1 MTNQG
6 TAMPNESKH
15 IDDEADPDEAGG
27 ATSSESKGVELE
39 AVSDE
44 DGPIRRHYEEMKDLA
59 ADLTIEDL
67 KSGSWFAKLLSH
79 ALKQYREKV
88 DSEYFERKYPGVP
101 RDGIV
106 NARIKMAARYA
117 ALEGG
122 LSASAYTGAVA
133 ATIGTAGGASPITG
147 SAALMSF
154 SADLFSTTT
163 IQLRLAYDIAV
174 LYRIPIDFDDPED
187 LWRFI
192 RVAFAVKGAGD
203 AAGAA
208 TKGVPMVVRP
218 LVKKIYS
225 GATLGAGKS
234 LPVIGKYLLQR
245 NVIKFALPA
254 IGIPLA
260 TSMNYWSTK
269 VAGKYARSTYRAEA
283 AMREQATRLV
293 KDGPA
298 HRAVLWVA
306 WLVMSADDKINETET
321 TLMRHLVSLMETTHN
336 IVDAELREV
345 VNVDRDFV
353 WSLVDEVEDN
363 RASLHR
369 LGVTAAE
376 VDGKINSAE
385 RKVLAELEARCS

>member
-6 TAMPNESKH
+6 TALPT
-15 IDDEADPDEAGG
+15 DPDQPDDDLSLAEAGDQV
-27 ATSSESKGVELE
+27 APEPTGVELE

-44 DGPIRRHYEEMKDLA
+44 DGPIRRHYEEMKGLA
-59 ADLTIEDL
+59 TGLTIGDL
-67 KSGSWFAKLLSH
+67 RSGSWFSKLLSH

-88 DSEYFERKYPGVP
+88 NWEYFEAKYPGMP

-106 NARIKMAARYA
+106 NARIKMAARYS

-133 ATIGTAGGASPITG
+133 ATIGTAGGASPLTG

-218 LVKKIYS
+218 LIKKIYS
-225 GATLGAGKS
+225 GATLSAGKS

-260 TSMNYWSTK
+260 TAMNYWSTK
-269 VAGKYARSTYRAEA
+269 VAGKYARSVYREEA
-283 AMREQATRLV
+283 ALREKATRLV
-293 KDGPA
+293 NEAPA

-321 TLMRHLVSLMETTHN
+321 TLMRHLVSLMETSHN
-336 IVDAELREV
+336 VVDDELREV

-353 WSLVDEVEDN
+353 WSLIGEVEDN
-363 RASLHR
+363 RQSLHR
-369 LGVTAAE
+369 LGVVAAE
-376 VDGKINSAE
+376 VDGKINGPE
-385 RKVLAELEARCS
+385 RKVLAELEAHCA

>member
-1 MTNQG
+1 MNNQG
-6 TAMPNESKH
+6 TALPN
-15 IDDEADPDEAGG
+15 DADQLDAEAGPDHAG
-27 ATSSESKGVELE
+27 DPTSSESTGVELE
-39 AVSDE
+39 VVSDE
-44 DGPIRRHYEEMKDLA
+44 DGPIRRHYEEMKELA
-59 ADLTIEDL
+59 ADLTIDDL

-88 DSEYFERKYPGVP
+88 NWEYFEQKYPGMP

-174 LYRIPIDFDDPED
+174 LYRIPIDFNDPED

-218 LVKKIYS
+218 LIRKIYS
-225 GATLGAGKS
+225 GATLSAGRS
-234 LPVIGKYLLQR
+234 LPVIGRYLLQR

-254 IGIPLA
+254 VGIPLA

-269 VAGKYARSTYRAEA
+269 VAGKYARSVYREEA
-283 AMREQATRLV
+283 AIREQATRLV
-293 KDGPA
+293 KNAPA
-298 HRAVLWVA
+298 HRVVLWVA

-321 TLMRHLVSLMETTHN
+321 TLMRHLVSMMETTHG
-336 IVDAELREV
+336 IVDAGLREV
-345 VNVDRDFV
+345 VNIDRDFV
-353 WSLVDEVEDN
+353 WSLVEEVEDN
-363 RASLHR
+363 RQSLHR
-369 LGVTAAE
+369 LGVAAAE
-376 VDGKINSAE
+376 VDGKINSPE
-385 RKVLAELEARCS
+385 RKVLAELKARCA

>member
-1 MTNQG
+1 MTDQG
-6 TAMPNESKH
+6 IAAPTDA
-15 IDDEADPDEAGG
+15 DDLDAEAVASDLGEVPG
-27 ATSSESKGVELE
+27 AKSAGVELE

-44 DGPIRRHYEEMKDLA
+44 DGPIRRHYEEMKELA
-59 ADLTIEDL
+59 ADLTIDDL

-88 DSEYFERKYPGVP
+88 DSAYFESKYPGMP

-133 ATIGTAGGASPITG
+133 ATIGSLGGASPITG
-147 SAALMSF
+147 SAAALSF

-174 LYRIPIDFDDPED
+174 LYRVPIDFDDPED

-208 TKGVPMVVRP
+208 TKGVPVVVRP

-225 GATLGAGKS
+225 GATLSAGKS

-254 IGIPLA
+254 VGIPLA

-269 VAGKYARSTYRAEA
+269 VAGNYARSNYRAEA
-283 AMREQATRLV
+283 AVRELARSVV
-293 KDGPA
+293 KSSPA
-298 HRAVLWVA
+298 HRAALWVA
-306 WLVMSADDKINETET
+306 WLVITVDGKINEAET
-321 TLMRHLVSLMETTHN
+321 MLMRHLIAVMDSTHD
-336 IVDAELREV
+336 IFDLELREV
-345 VNVDRDFV
+345 INVDREFV
-353 WSLVDEVEDN
+353 WSLVEDVPEG
-363 RASLHR
+363 RSGLYR
-369 LGVTAAE
+369 LGVAAAE
-376 VDGKINSAE
+376 VDGKINSHE